1 MNEKKTEELNQILQE
16 VKLSGLPEYM
26 KENRSC
32 MKDAKRSFYYYMKD
46 LLDQKGIRLKD
57 VYMMADVSESYG
69 GQIIRMNEHTQ
80 NRDLIIRLCV
90 AAHCNWQEM
99 NRALKLYGFNELYAK
114 NSRDACIIVALNER
128 IFDPARLDEILMEH
142 HFEPLKG
149 QHE

>member
-1 MNEKKTEELNQILQE
+1 
-16 VKLSGLPEYM
+16 
-26 KENRSC
+26 
-32 MKDAKRSFYYYMKD
+32 
-46 LLDQKGIRLKD
+46 
-57 VYMMADVSESYG
+57 
-69 GQIIRMNEHTQ
+69 
-80 NRDLIIRLCV
+80 V

-142 HFEPLKG
+142 HFEPLKE